1 LVCSLRLSAFF
12 AKWANIEFFVEV
24 LKRLTVEAFKQGH
37 WETASSLQ
45 PVNGLTMRIG
55 CIIVREK

>member
-1 LVCSLRLSAFF
+1 MRLSAFF
-12 AKWANIEFFVEV
+12 AKWANIEFFVDV

-37 WETASSLQ
+37 CETASNLQ
-45 PVNGLTMRIG
+45 PLNGLTMRVG